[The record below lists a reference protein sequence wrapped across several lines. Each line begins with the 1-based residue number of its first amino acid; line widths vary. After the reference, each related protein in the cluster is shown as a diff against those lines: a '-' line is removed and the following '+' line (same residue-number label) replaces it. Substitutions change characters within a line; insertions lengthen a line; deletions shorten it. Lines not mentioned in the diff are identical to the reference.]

1 MQKPP
6 VERPRNDITDVT
18 RIKFIIVSQGGVLVK
33 FTFSFRKDLVRVWKD
48 GSNLLWKLFLLLL
61 LLSIDNIL

>member
-48 GSNLLWKLFLLLL
+48 GSNLL
-61 LLSIDNIL
+61 